1 MDVEPPRRFRDEP
14 LRDGYTVNVL
24 AKRQFLKLEHGIVH
38 QWHLCLGLGQDEH
51 STPQSSPRFPLG
63 EKPRSLFG
71 GCIPRLVQ
79 NYFGHSVPTTWA
91 GWDSAPLVTG
101 ARLGCA

>member
-24 AKRQFLKLEHGIVH
+24 AKRQPLKLEHRLCTNGIFA
-38 QWHLCLGLGQDEH
+38 LGWDRT
-51 STPQSSPRFPLG
+51 SKRRSPARASPLG

-71 GCIPRLVQ
+71 GCIPRLLQ
-79 NYFGHSVPTTWA
+79 NYYGHSVPTTWA
-91 GWDSAPLVTG
+91 GWDSRPLVTG